1 MISDKYV
8 LPNILVACESTLR
21 LEYKEDNINDVGR
34 ILKEAKQRLENA
46 YHEKMDEGVYT
57 TQAKNALVAN
67 DLETF
72 VDSAAKCVE
81 QLATLSAHTFYTK
94 RAPVKLA
101 DVNYLGFAREALCQE
116 LRYLQDKVAFERG
129 RSEIPTLKS
138 ALNNVEMSDIK
149 RLFLVM
155 LAFDNLGMPEGVYVC
170 AQLLYHGR

>member
-8 LPNILVACESTLR
+8 LSNILVACESTLR
-21 LEYKEDNINDVGR
+21 LEYKESNVGDVNR
-34 ILKEAKQRLENA
+34 ILKEAKERLENA
-46 YHEKMDEGVYT
+46 YHVRLDEGVYT
-57 TQAKNALVAN
+57 VQAKNSLVAS

-81 QLATLSAHTFYTK
+81 QLAMLSGNTFYTK
-94 RAPVKLA
+94 RPPVVLA
-101 DVNYLGFAREALCQE
+101 DVNYLGFAREALCQV
-116 LRYLQDKVAFERG
+116 LRYLQDKVAFEKG
-129 RSEIPTLKS
+129 RSEIPTLKA

-155 LAFDNLGMPEGVYVC
+155 LAFENLGMDEGVYTC